1 MKISSILAQALSL
14 SLSLGTVA
22 EAKNSRSRND
32 ACHPH
37 HPFHPLPGSKDRHKT
52 CHVPTNGDGTD
63 DSAHILS
70 TLKKCNNGGKV
81 VFDAGKTYTVG
92 KAMDM
97 TFLKSV
103 DLGV

>member
-1 MKISSILAQALSL
+1 MKVSNVLTQAIGLTLSL
-14 SLSLGTVA
+14 SAAV
-22 EAKNSRSRND
+22 EASELSRSD

-37 HPFHPLPGSKDRHKT
+37 QPFHPFPISQARLRT
-52 CHVPTNGDGTD
+52 CHVPSHGDGTD
-63 DSAHILS
+63 DSANILS

-81 VFDAGKTYTVG
+81 VFDADRTYTVG

-97 TFLKSV
+97 TFLKHV